1 MSQLDDRFE
10 KLLKELN
17 KRFASGQSIKVIQQW
32 LISVDIDQWLI
43 TELLSVSGVGKE
55 FLFNHTGLS
64 AGVSREERP
73 KLTKTLIIKEVIKK
87 TQRIRKDIKKVKRDP
102 RSNSVIAGEKLSK
115 KFRDALAKEPTQK
128 ELKKLMTQE
137 IQLVEKKLYLKQID
151 KIVTNR
157 SSLYIQ
163 TEYRS
168 VANIKMRDEKAKDG
182 FKYIFINKT
191 KHGHSDECSPFERK
205 FFDID
210 SGVQLPPYH
219 PRCKHRASYLKTLPA
234 RARVS
239 TPPERTDIAK

>member
-1 MSQLDDRFE
+1 MSKLEDRFE
-10 KLLKELN
+10 ELLKELN

-64 AGVSREERP
+64 AGVTREERP
-73 KLTKTLIIKEVIKK
+73 KLTKNLIIKEVIKK
-87 TQRIRKDIKKVKRDP
+87 TRTFRKDIKKVKKNP
-102 RSNSVIAGEKLSK
+102 RSNSVIAGEKISK
-115 KFRDALAKEPTQK
+115 KFRDSLAKEPTQR
-128 ELKKLMTQE
+128 ELKKLMTEQIDLIE
-137 IQLVEKKLYLKQID
+137 SKLYLKQID

-157 SSLYIQ
+157 SFLYIQ

-168 VANIKMRDEKAKDG
+168 VTNIKRRDERAKEG
-182 FKYIFINKT
+182 YKYIFINTT
-191 KHGHSDECSPFERK
+191 KHGHQDECKPFERK

-219 PRCKHRASYLKTLPA
+219 PRCKHKATFVKKLPA

-239 TPPERTDIAK
+239 TPPERTD